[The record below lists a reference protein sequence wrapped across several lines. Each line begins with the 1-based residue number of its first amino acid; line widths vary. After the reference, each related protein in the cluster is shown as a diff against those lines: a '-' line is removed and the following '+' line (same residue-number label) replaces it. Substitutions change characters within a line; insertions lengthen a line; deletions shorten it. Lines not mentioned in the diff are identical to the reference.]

1 MTDPTLKLKAVD
13 FLKLVVARKVQEA
26 YRKYISKDFVHH
38 NAYFKS
44 DRQSLME
51 AMEEDAA
58 ENPGKI
64 FKLFNAIQEEDLVA
78 VHSHIKL
85 DPEDPGYALIHIFRF
100 EDGMI
105 AEMWDVGQALPEDP
119 LNDRGMF

>member
-1 MTDPTLKLKAVD
+1 MTDPTNKLKAVD
-13 FLKLVVARKVQEA
+13 FLKMVVAGKVREA
-26 YRKYISKDFVHH
+26 FRKYIAGDFIHH

-44 DRQSLME
+44 DRQSILD

-64 FKLFNAIQEEDLVA
+64 FKAYHVLQDEDKVA

-85 DPEDPGYALIHIFRF
+85 DPDDPGYALVHIFRF
-100 EDGMI
+100 EDGLI
-105 AEMWDVGQALPEDP
+105 AEMWDIGQALPEDP
-119 LNDRGMF
+119 VNEAGMF